1 MSLPSIS
8 TSILDETDAMSP
20 QGNPDA
26 NNMGALIGGIVGG
39 VLGCLLL
46 TAAIAAAIVFLRR
59 RQARDEPTQLN
70 ELPTATQRSSEYG
83 AVSVERRTVPQA
95 HTRNY
100 HQVKLITMQWIR
112 HWRREAITIAD

>member
-1 MSLPSIS
+1 
-8 TSILDETDAMSP
+8 
-20 QGNPDA
+20 
-26 NNMGALIGGIVGG
+26 MGALIGGIVGG

-83 AVSVERRTVPQA
+83 AVSVGAPYSAAGAYE
-95 HTRNY
+95 
-100 HQVKLITMQWIR
+100 KLSPGQIDYDAVDSPL
-112 HWRREAITIAD
+112 EA